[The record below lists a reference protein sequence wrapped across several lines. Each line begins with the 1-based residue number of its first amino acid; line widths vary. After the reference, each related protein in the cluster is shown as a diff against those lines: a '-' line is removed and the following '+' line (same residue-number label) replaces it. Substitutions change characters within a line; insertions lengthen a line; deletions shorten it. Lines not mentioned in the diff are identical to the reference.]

1 MNQDRLES
9 KLSELVGSLLI
20 SGDLE
25 TANPAVFLRCG
36 EVFSSI
42 GRLLVR
48 QEPIDLLTVAEE
60 LKRSGSK
67 TPPVW
72 LCDCAEV
79 AESGLEVAESGNV
92 VRAAEKLLEDEYG
105 QESRPST

>member
-1 MNQDRLES
+1 MNQDTLES
-9 KLSELVGSLLI
+9 NLREIVGILLI
-20 SGDLE
+20 SEDLE

-67 TPPVW
+67 TPPAW
-72 LCDCAEV
+72 LCDCAD
-79 AESGLEVAESGNV
+79 VAESGNV
-92 VRAAEKLLEDEYG
+92 VRAAEKLLEDE
-105 QESRPST
+105 S